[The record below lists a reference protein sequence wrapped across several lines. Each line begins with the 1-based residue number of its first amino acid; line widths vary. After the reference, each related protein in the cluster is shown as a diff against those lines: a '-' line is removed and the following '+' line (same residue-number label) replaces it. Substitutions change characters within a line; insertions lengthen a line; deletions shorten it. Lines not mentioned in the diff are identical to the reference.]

1 MRYINLTPHPIEVFT
16 EMAFQGLE
24 QLNPSTWVADICYT
38 EQAVAVFPSEGS
50 ARISVTT
57 EDLGLGYGDIPMVAT
72 VYGDAIGIPDCDD
85 DDILIVSLP
94 MQSMMKASGHPL
106 ANQAVSPY
114 KVVRN
119 KIEANGKVSSG
130 STCYGCMGFTK

>member
-1 MRYINLTPHPIEVFT
+1 
-16 EMAFQGLE
+16 
-24 QLNPSTWVADICYT
+24 
-38 EQAVAVFPSEGS
+38 
-50 ARISVTT
+50 
-57 EDLGLGYGDIPMVAT
+57 MVAT

-94 MQSMMKASGHPL
+94 MQSMMKASGHPR

-119 KIEANGKVSSG
+119 KLAGIGGKVSSG